1 MKTCRACDAP
11 LKVGANYC
19 VVCGAKQH
27 RLRGLH
33 KRFRALEVALA
44 ALTCGAIAAAFSFG
58 ARKPTV
64 HEVQSTAAV
73 IALDPTDSA
82 APGRY
87 LEQRAV
93 EADQR
98 DPVVTPQTST
108 NNNVFEPR
116 ELEIVPRTPTP
127 TAATAR
133 SKHAKATLNERVGK
147 DAATVQQ
154 PRLPDVSSKP
164 VPASPSAESF
174 GVASAAP
181 TAPASLNPTTAAT
194 LPSQQP
200 ETGANEPVPASSAS
214 RVQQAATAAEELAPR
229 AQRLQQAA
237 TTTVE
242 LAPLSSEIARP
253 SLQAQPANVAS
264 QGRTSSQAEALVQ
277 GPRTVDE
284 IYQQRT
290 SRCGGGVIGL
300 LCRGTMR
307 LNVCDGRWTE
317 NEIAGM
323 TICYVGIR

>member
-19 VVCGAKQH
+19 VVCGAKQY

-33 KRFRALEVALA
+33 KKFRALEVAFA
-44 ALTCGAIAAAFSFG
+44 ALTCGAIAAAFSVG
-58 ARKPTV
+58 VRKPAV
-64 HEVQSTAAV
+64 HEVQSKAAV
-73 IALDPTDSA
+73 IASDPTDSA
-82 APGRY
+82 EPGRY
-87 LEQRAV
+87 LEQRA
-93 EADQR
+93 EEPDQR
-98 DPVVTPQTST
+98 DPVVTPQAST

-116 ELEIVPRTPTP
+116 EHKSVGPSPTT

-133 SKHAKATLNERVGK
+133 SKHAKATLNERIGK

-154 PRLPDVSSKP
+154 PRPRDVNSKP
-164 VPASPSAESF
+164 LPALPSAESF
-174 GVASAAP
+174 GVAAAAP
-181 TAPASLNPTTAAT
+181 AAPASLNPTTAAT

-200 ETGANEPVPASSAS
+200 ETGANEPTPALLETAS
-214 RVQQAATAAEELAPR
+214 IR
-229 AQRLQQAA
+229 
-237 TTTVE
+237 
-242 LAPLSSEIARP
+242 SEP
-253 SLQAQPANVAS
+253 PQVTP
-264 QGRTSSQAEALVQ
+264 QGRTSSQAEAVVQ
-277 GPRTVDE
+277 SARTVDD

-290 SRCGGGVIGL
+290 ARCGGGVIGL